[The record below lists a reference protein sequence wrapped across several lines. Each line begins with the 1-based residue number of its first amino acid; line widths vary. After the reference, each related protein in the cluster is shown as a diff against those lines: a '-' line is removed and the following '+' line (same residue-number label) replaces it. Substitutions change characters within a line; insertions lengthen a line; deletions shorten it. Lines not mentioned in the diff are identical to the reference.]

1 MVERMKAGN
10 YDIEVPYGDTIKF
23 NVEMPGLAS
32 GKLQATARAGARVY
46 PFQVKQAGDFA
57 ELVLQTS
64 QFSAAARPSWSAV
77 FVQGSTVTT
86 ILQGKVVFTW
96 AK

>member
-10 YDIEVPYGDTIKF
+10 YDIEVPYGDTIRF

-46 PFQVKQAGDFA
+46 PF
-57 ELVLQTS
+57 
-64 QFSAAARPSWSAV
+64 
-77 FVQGSTVTT
+77 
-86 ILQGKVVFTW
+86 
-96 AK
+96 